1 MSEYMKKENIE
12 LMINSDLLRLAKEYN
27 IDLDE
32 ALERS
37 IEKALSLKNNA
48 VTNDKEKDTEE
59 L

>member
-1 MSEYMKKENIE
+1 MQKENIE

>member
-1 MSEYMKKENIE
+1 MSETMQKENIE

>member
-1 MSEYMKKENIE
+1 MKRENIE

-32 ALERS
+32 VLEIS
-37 IEKALSLKNNA
+37 IENALLSKRDA
-48 VTNDKEKDTEE
+48 VPHNKEKDTEE